1 MSPREIIAQ
10 AWAITTTQRVLWR
23 WGFLASFCE
32 TLLALKFLLYQA
44 YFYWKLTQGETAG
57 FFDFEKKLLEVL
69 PIWLF
74 VVLMFGFALLVVA
87 EYFLPHICTGAI
99 IGLGAKVHRGE
110 EPKGGLVLGLYNF
123 FPMFAAKEL
132 FLLSGWVTLLTIIST
147 TIRYIDGPMRTAII
161 GLAVFLFLLSNS
173 LKFLASFAEEAI
185 VTRKLSL
192 FDAIGKSF
200 KLIVSYL
207 GHIVF
212 LMLLLLVIS
221 IRIVINTLMV
231 VLIPAIVVGL
241 AVVLSTFLS
250 DTVSYIVSGTVGV
263 LLVVLASYMF
273 AYLSVFKQTVWTL
286 TYLELSDKRDLDVIF
301 HDSAEVEA
309 AEEPPADVEAVPAH

>member
-32 TLLALKFLLYQA
+32 TLLALKFLLYQV
-44 YFYWKLTQGETAG
+44 YFYWLLWQGQTAG

-69 PIWLF
+69 PMWLF
-74 VVLMFGFALLVVA
+74 VILMLAFALLVVV
-87 EYFLPHICTGAI
+87 EFFLPHVCTGAI
-99 IGLGAKVHRGE
+99 IGLAAKVHRGE

-123 FPMFAAKEL
+123 FPMFGAHEL
-132 FLLSGWVTLLTIIST
+132 FVLSGWITLLSVIST
-147 TIRYIDGPMRTAII
+147 TIRYIEGPMRTAVI
-161 GLAVFLFLLSNS
+161 GLAVFLFLLSNV
-173 LKFLASFAEEAI
+173 LKFMASFAEEAI

-192 FDAIGKSF
+192 FEAIGKSA

-221 IRIVINTLMV
+221 IRIVVNTLMV

-241 AVVLSTFLS
+241 ALLLSTFLS
-250 DTVSYIVSGTVGV
+250 DTVSYVVSGTVGV
-263 LLVVLASYMF
+263 VLVVLASYMF

-286 TYLELSDKRDLDVIF
+286 TYLELSSKKDLDVIF
-301 HDSAEVEA
+301 HDEEEAGEELPADAEA
-309 AEEPPADVEAVPAH
+309 ATA